1 MKYDSF
7 TSVMNTLFQRV
18 TTVVFGLIIAFLAL
32 GIAIGAVKLFL
43 NLADV
48 FAAKTITGSYKQV
61 ISDVLSL
68 FILIELSRS
77 VVEYFDTQKLRITS
91 ILDAGLVF
99 VLREIMIILFEHK
112 AEHETLLVLSAV
124 LLSIGILR
132 IGVSVSHR
140 YQPVGGPDSVEGR
153 DNAR

>member
-1 MKYDSF
+1 MKFEDF
-7 TSVMNTLFQRV
+7 TSVMYKLFSR
-18 TTVVFGLIIAFLAL
+18 TTSVVFGVIIAFLAL

-43 NLADV
+43 NLADIMSV
-48 FAAKTITGSYKQV
+48 STITGSYKQV

-77 VVEYFDTQKLRITS
+77 IVDYFNSHTLRLTT

-112 AEHETLLVLSAV
+112 AEYEMLLVLA
-124 LLSIGILR
+124 LLMFVIGLIR
-132 IGVSVSHR
+132 IGTTFVCHILP
-140 YQPVGGPDSVEGR
+140 QK
-153 DNAR
+153 NAGSQVAEID